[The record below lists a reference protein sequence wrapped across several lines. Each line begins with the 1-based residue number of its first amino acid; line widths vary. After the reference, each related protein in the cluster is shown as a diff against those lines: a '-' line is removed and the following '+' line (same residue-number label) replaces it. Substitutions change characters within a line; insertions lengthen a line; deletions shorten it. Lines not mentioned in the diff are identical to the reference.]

1 MELSHLLQRLDAER
15 RSVIPW
21 GAEGELLP
29 QVTRVR
35 GVVSRWHTIA
45 FSALTTEDAEEVI
58 RAQVAHY
65 RALGCSA
72 EWTVYAH
79 DSPADLRHRLAR
91 QGFEIGP
98 REAILVLDTEQHP
111 VWLTTPSP
119 HRVERLVRPDQLARF
134 ASLAEEI
141 FGGNRD
147 TIVQELAAALAQGVD
162 ELVGY
167 LGFDGETAVSVAR
180 LYVSPRSCFAGLYG
194 GGTLEGHR
202 GRGLYRA
209 MVAERVAETMR
220 RGARY
225 IRVDALPTS
234 QPILER
240 LGFRELTHAWP
251 CLLPEL

>member
-1 MELSHLLQRLDAER
+1 VELRRVRQLLDAER

-21 GAEGELLP
+21 GAEAELLP
-29 QVTRVR
+29 RVTRVR
-35 GVVSRWHTIA
+35 GLATVWHNIA
-45 FSALTTEDAEEVI
+45 FSALTSQDAEAEI
-58 RAQVAHY
+58 RAQLAHY

-91 QGFEIGP
+91 HGFEIGP
-98 REAILVLDTEQHP
+98 REAIMVLDTEQHP
-111 VWLTTPSP
+111 AWLATPSP
-119 HRVERLVRPDQLARF
+119 HRIERLVKPDQLAQF
-134 ASLAEEI
+134 ASTAEEI
-141 FGGNRD
+141 FGGSRD
-147 TIVQELAAALAQGVD
+147 LIVQELAAALDQGVD

-167 LGFDGETAVSVAR
+167 LGFDGERAVSVAR
-180 LYVSPRSCFAGLYG
+180 LYVSPGSCFAGLYG

-209 MVAERVAETMR
+209 MVAARVTEAMR

-251 CLLPEL
+251 CLLRAD

>member
-1 MELSHLLQRLDAER
+1 MPKRLLQLLDAER
-15 RSVIPW
+15 RSLIPW

-29 QVTRVR
+29 RVTRVR
-35 GVVSRWHTIA
+35 GVAAVWHQIA
-45 FSALTTEDAEEVI
+45 FSALTAENAEDEI

-79 DSPADLRHRLAR
+79 DGPADLRQRLAR
-91 QGFEIGP
+91 HGFEIGP
-98 REAILVLDTEQHP
+98 REALMVLDTEQRP
-111 VWLTTPSP
+111 AWLATPSS
-119 HRVERLVRPDQLARF
+119 HRVERVVRPDQLVPF

-147 TIVQELAAALAQGVD
+147 SIVKELGAALAEGVD

-180 LYVSPRSCFAGLYG
+180 LYVSPRGSFAGLYG

-209 MVAERVAETMR
+209 LVAERVNEAMR

-251 CLLPEL
+251 CVLHAV